1 MSILPENFTRY
12 RKFFSFMLK
21 YANSDLFKK
30 TTANAFDDAT
40 SENKNQD
47 NFDRSPEELVE
58 DLKNMGPTYIKLG
71 QLLSTRPDLLPDA
84 YLKKLATLQD
94 DVTPIPYEE
103 VHKIVEED
111 LGTRISKAFDTFEEK
126 PIASASIGQVHYA
139 TLRSGKPVAVK
150 IQRPGI
156 KRKFLDDMDTLQEM
170 AELAVKH
177 SKIAKKYA
185 IDTVLAE
192 LRRILLNELDYSKEQ
207 QNLITLKEN
216 LLPYN
221 YLIVPAPVPDYC
233 GSRVLTMDFI
243 DGKKITSLSPLKQLE
258 VDYAPMVDQLV
269 EAYLQQIINDG
280 FVHADPHPGNIQ
292 FTKDSKIAL
301 IDLGMVA
308 NFTSHMQ
315 ECLLQLLIA
324 ISNNNGPETA
334 HIIINMSETDED
346 SDLATFNKMISDII
360 MESENSPA
368 KELQTGRL
376 LIQLNRLAAETGIHM
391 PVEVNI
397 LGKILLNMDQIIA
410 VLDPE
415 FDLRVAIKKHAQEIM
430 QKKMYEE
437 LKPENFFSMLL
448 ESKKLVEHIPERLN
462 KITDNLAENKFK
474 VNIEALDEERLT
486 DGFQKI
492 ANRIT
497 LGIIIAAMIIGA
509 SMLMQIPTDFVI
521 FGYPGFAILFFILAA
536 FMGIWLAYVIIF
548 RDNNLNNKK

>member
-1 MSILPENFTRY
+1 MFLR
-12 RKFFSFMLK
+12 
-21 YANSDLFKK
+21 LFVL
-30 TTANAFDDAT
+30 
-40 SENKNQD
+40 
-47 NFDRSPEELVE
+47 RCHLVE
-58 DLKNMGPTYIKLG
+58 SKL
-71 QLLSTRPDLLPDA
+71 
-84 YLKKLATLQD
+84 
-94 DVTPIPYEE
+94 
-103 VHKIVEED
+103 
-111 LGTRISKAFDTFEEK
+111 ISKTFGSFEEK

-139 TLRSGKPVAVK
+139 TLRSGRPVAVK

-192 LRRILLNELDYSKEQ
+192 LRRILLNELDYSKEL

-221 YLIVPAPVPDYC
+221 YLIVPEPIPDYC

-292 FTKDSKIAL
+292 FTTDGKIAL

-308 NFTSHMQ
+308 KFTSHMQ

-334 HIIINMSETDED
+334 HIIVNMSETDED

-410 VLDPE
+410 VLDPD
-415 FDLRVAIKKHAQEIM
+415 FDLRVAIKKHAQKIM
-430 QKKMYEE
+430 QKKMYDE

-448 ESKKLVEHIPERLN
+448 ESKKLLEHIPERLN

-509 SMLMQIPTDFVI
+509 SMLMQIPTAFEI
-521 FGYPGFAILFFILAA
+521 FGYPGFAILFFTLAA
-536 FMGIWLAYVIIF
+536 FLGIWLAYVIIF
-548 RDNNLNNKK
+548 KDKNLNNKR

>member
-1 MSILPENFTRY
+1 
-12 RKFFSFMLK
+12 
-21 YANSDLFKK
+21 
-30 TTANAFDDAT
+30 
-40 SENKNQD
+40 
-47 NFDRSPEELVE
+47 
-58 DLKNMGPTYIKLG
+58 
-71 QLLSTRPDLLPDA
+71 
-84 YLKKLATLQD
+84 
-94 DVTPIPYEE
+94 
-103 VHKIVEED
+103 
-111 LGTRISKAFDTFEEK
+111 
-126 PIASASIGQVHYA
+126 
-139 TLRSGKPVAVK
+139 
-150 IQRPGI
+150 
-156 KRKFLDDMDTLQEM
+156 
-170 AELAVKH
+170 
-177 SKIAKKYA
+177 
-185 IDTVLAE
+185 
-192 LRRILLNELDYSKEQ
+192 
-207 QNLITLKEN
+207 
-216 LLPYN
+216 
-221 YLIVPAPVPDYC
+221 
-233 GSRVLTMDFI
+233 
-243 DGKKITSLSPLKQLE
+243 
-258 VDYAPMVDQLV
+258 
-269 EAYLQQIINDG
+269 
-280 FVHADPHPGNIQ
+280 
-292 FTKDSKIAL
+292 
-301 IDLGMVA
+301 
-308 NFTSHMQ
+308 MQ

-536 FMGIWLAYVIIF
+536 FMGIWLTYVIIF

>member
-21 YANSDLFKK
+21 YGNSDLFRK
-30 TTANAFDDAT
+30 TTANAFEDPS
-40 SENKNQD
+40 SENKDQD
-47 NFDRSPEELVE
+47 SYDRSPEELVE

-71 QLLSTRPDLLPDA
+71 QLLSTRPDLLPEA
-84 YLKKLATLQD
+84 YLKELATLQD
-94 DVTPIPYEE
+94 DVPPIPYEE
-103 VHKIVEED
+103 VHQIVEED

-170 AELAVKH
+170 ADLAVKH

-207 QNLITLKEN
+207 QNLITLGEN

-221 YLIVPAPVPDYC
+221 YLIVPEPVPDYC

-292 FTKDSKIAL
+292 FTKDGKIAL

-308 NFTSHMQ
+308 KFTSHMQ

-334 HIIINMSETDED
+334 HIIINMSEIDDD
-346 SDLATFNKMISDII
+346 SDLPTFNKIISDII

-397 LGKILLNMDQIIA
+397 LGKVLLNMDQIIA

-415 FDLRVAIKKHAQEIM
+415 FDLRVAIKKHAQKIM
-430 QKKMYEE
+430 RKKMYDE

-536 FMGIWLAYVIIF
+536 FMGIWLTYVIIF